1 MSETT
6 TAQARRLV
14 ANVRAAAAVH
24 AASWEALVPDSFTI
38 DLSWEQAE
46 QDAYDAMA
54 AEKAVLR
61 AHICE
66 TYGLSVRELASLAV
80 P

>member
-6 TAQARRLV
+6 IEEAHRLV
-14 ANVRAAAAVH
+14 ANVRAAAVVH
-24 AASWEALVPDSFTI
+24 AASWEALVPDRVTI
-38 DLSWEQAE
+38 DLSQEQAE

-61 AHICE
+61 RHICD
-66 TYGLSVRELASLAV
+66 TYGLTIRELASLAM